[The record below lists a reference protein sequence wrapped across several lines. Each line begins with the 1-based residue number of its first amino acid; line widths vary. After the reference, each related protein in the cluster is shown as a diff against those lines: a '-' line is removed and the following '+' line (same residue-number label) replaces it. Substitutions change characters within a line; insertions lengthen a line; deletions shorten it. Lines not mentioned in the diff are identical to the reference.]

1 MSNVRRPAN
10 TAFRLSLPASLMHA
24 ERSAVARVRA
34 RPMLAVWAELFNH
47 YASLAME
54 MRTIKRVGIVVKP
67 KNPEAFATACELSEW
82 LGAKGIEQVG
92 EPCVWSENPE
102 NNEAEDSEMAER
114 ADLIVVLGG
123 DGTMIS
129 TARMVGD
136 HEVLVLGINYGSLGY
151 LTDFRIE
158 EMFPAIEAIFRGE
171 YEIDPRVMLRAE
183 HWRTGEML
191 AEGRVLND
199 VVINKAALARIIEI
213 EVSLNGQFV
222 NSFRAD
228 GLIVS
233 TPTGS
238 TAYNLSAGGPII
250 YPSMNAVVVTPIC
263 PFTLTNRPIV
273 VPDDAEIELK
283 LMHENEGVVLTLDG
297 QIGHAM
303 QSGDCVRIRKSRTT
317 FNLVQPQNRN
327 YFDVLRNKLKW
338 GR

>member
-1 MSNVRRPAN
+1 MEKRP
-10 TAFRLSLPASLMHA
+10 
-24 ERSAVARVRA
+24 V
-34 RPMLAVWAELFNH
+34 
-47 YASLAME
+47 
-54 MRTIKRVGIVVKP
+54 KKVGIVVKP
-67 KNPEAFATACELSEW
+67 NNPEAFATACELSDW
-82 LGAKGIEQVG
+82 FRRNDIEQIG
-92 EPCVWSENPE
+92 EPCVWSESPAGNENEREDIPE
-102 NNEAEDSEMAER
+102 Q

-158 EMFPAIEAIFRGE
+158 EMTPALEAILRGE
-171 YEIDPRVMLRAE
+171 YDIDSRVMLHAE
-183 HWRTGEML
+183 HWRQHELL
-191 AEGRVLND
+191 AAGRVLND
-199 VVINKAALARIIEI
+199 VVINKAALARIIQI
-213 EVSLNGQFV
+213 EVSLNDQFV

-228 GLIVS
+228 GLIIA

-250 YPSMNAVVVTPIC
+250 YPSMNAVVLTPIC

-273 VPDDAEIELK
+273 IPDTAMIELK
-283 LMHENEGVVLTLDG
+283 LLNENEGVVLTLDG
-297 QIGHAM
+297 QIGHTL

-317 FNLVQPQNRN
+317 YNLVQPQNRN
-327 YFDVLRNKLKW
+327 YFDVLRNKWKW

>member
-1 MSNVRRPAN
+1 MDKR
-10 TAFRLSLPASLMHA
+10 
-24 ERSAVARVRA
+24 AV
-34 RPMLAVWAELFNH
+34 
-47 YASLAME
+47 
-54 MRTIKRVGIVVKP
+54 KKVGIVVKP
-67 KNPEAFATACELSEW
+67 NNPEAFATACELSDW
-82 LGAKGIEQVG
+82 LRANSIEQVG
-92 EPCVWSENPE
+92 EPCVWSENPAA
-102 NNEAEDSEMAER
+102 NDDRNELAEHS
-114 ADLIVVLGG
+114 DLLVVLGG

-158 EMFPAIEAIFRGE
+158 EMTPALEAILRGE
-171 YEIDPRVMLRAE
+171 YDIDARVMLHAE
-183 HWRTGEML
+183 HWRGSEML
-191 AEGRVLND
+191 AKGRVLND

-213 EVSLNGQFV
+213 EVSLNDLYV

-228 GLIVS
+228 GLIVA

-250 YPSMNAVVVTPIC
+250 YPSMNAVVLTPIC

-273 VPDDAEIELK
+273 VPDTAAIELK
-283 LMHENEGVVLTLDG
+283 LIMENEGVVLTLDG
-297 QIGHAM
+297 QIGHTLH
-303 QSGDCVRIRKSRTT
+303 SGDCVRIRKSRTT
-317 FNLVQPQNRN
+317 FNLVQPPNRN

>member
-1 MSNVRRPAN
+1 MEKRP
-10 TAFRLSLPASLMHA
+10 
-24 ERSAVARVRA
+24 
-34 RPMLAVWAELFNH
+34 
-47 YASLAME
+47 
-54 MRTIKRVGIVVKP
+54 IKKVGIVVKP
-67 KNPEAFATACELSEW
+67 NNPEAFATACGLSDW
-82 LGAKGIEQVG
+82 FRANNIEQIG
-92 EPCVWSENPE
+92 EPCVWSESPAGNETEREDIPE
-102 NNEAEDSEMAER
+102 Q

-158 EMFPAIEAIFRGE
+158 EMTPALEAILRGE
-171 YEIDPRVMLRAE
+171 YDIDSRVMLHAE
-183 HWRTGEML
+183 HWRGDEML
-191 AEGRVLND
+191 ANGRVLND
-199 VVINKAALARIIEI
+199 VVINKAALARIIQI
-213 EVSLNGQFV
+213 EVSLNDQFV

-228 GLIVS
+228 GLIVA

-250 YPSMNAVVVTPIC
+250 YPSMNAVVLTPIC

-273 VPDDAEIELK
+273 IPDTAMIELK
-283 LMHENEGVVLTLDG
+283 LLNENEGVVLTLDG
-297 QIGHAM
+297 QIGHTL

-317 FNLVQPQNRN
+317 FNLVQPPNRN